1 MADEAVL
8 LRQTDD
14 AMRQAGGKALC
25 QRGVHSTYRL
35 HTHDFYELFLVP
47 QGSAVHVVNGQTQL
61 LTEGSLVLI
70 RPADEHKYEFLN
82 NSDFE
87 IINIGIPLPV
97 FLRLCQ
103 YLDVDRSLFDEPA
116 VSPLRVLSGGVL
128 RDAQKKLL
136 ENQSIPDPEVSYRHM
151 LSVFP
156 YLVGLFLAM
165 PEETNRLP
173 SWLAALLDQMDRP
186 EHFIP
191 GLPHMLDLANLSQEH
206 LTRSF
211 RRYLGVTPTAFI
223 NAKRLGYAA
232 ELLLNQDLPV
242 IEVGAQCGFNSQ
254 SHFYRLFTLRYGCPP
269 KAFRAAFGEALPADS
284 II

>member
-1 MADEAVL
+1 M
-8 LRQTDD
+8 
-14 AMRQAGGKALC
+14 C
-25 QRGVHSTYRL
+25 S
-35 HTHDFYELFLVP
+35 
-47 QGSAVHVVNGQTQL
+47 
-61 LTEGSLVLI
+61 
-70 RPADEHKYEFLN
+70 
-82 NSDFE
+82 SD
-87 IINIGIPLPV
+87 
-97 FLRLCQ
+97 
-103 YLDVDRSLFDEPA
+103 
-116 VSPLRVLSGGVL
+116 
-128 RDAQKKLL
+128 
-136 ENQSIPDPEVSYRHM
+136 
-151 LSVFP
+151 
-156 YLVGLFLAM
+156 
-165 PEETNRLP
+165 LP